1 MDKESM
7 EALADQM
14 GIEVALRIY
23 VLHVRDVGLVCK
35 AEGAL
40 SDHVKREDVAD
51 CLRAM
56 ADKIETELPTNPPM
70 HTAN

>member
-1 MDKESM
+1 M
-7 EALADQM
+7 EAMAKRM
-14 GIEVALRIY
+14 GIDLVLRIY
-23 VLHVRDVGLVCK
+23 VMHVQEVGLVCK

-40 SDHVKREDVAD
+40 SDHVRREDVAD